1 MKTVLSILAGSA
13 ALMLLLMLAAPAPD
27 RTAPATQGLPWQI
40 DIQADGSSRVFG
52 LTPGRSTLEEARTRF
67 LLEPQV
73 AVVAARDEAG
83 SLEAYFE
90 TVSAGFVTGKMVLT
104 LDVPQ
109 ETIEAMRGRAA
120 KTEYMESTT
129 RKLTLSAEDRQRADR
144 TAIRSIAFIPSAHLD
159 EATIL
164 QRFGAPAERLR
175 GGEHVEHFLYPAKG
189 LDVVL
194 DAKGKELLQYVAP
207 RDFARL
213 REPLAAPPVVRPAP

>member
-1 MKTVLSILAGSA
+1 MKTVLTILAGSA
-13 ALMLLLMLAAPAPD
+13 GLMLLLMLLSPAPERSASSAAD
-27 RTAPATQGLPWQI
+27 LPWQI
-40 DIQADGSSRVFG
+40 EIEPDGATRVFG
-52 LTPGRSTLEEARTRF
+52 LTLGRSTLADARARF
-67 LLEPQV
+67 ALEPQV

-90 TVSAGFVTGKMVLT
+90 SVRAGFVTGKVVLT
-104 LDVPQ
+104 LELSKDSVEQ
-109 ETIEAMRGRAA
+109 MRARAV

-129 RKLTLSAEDRQRADR
+129 RKATLAAEDRQLAER
-144 TAIRSIAFIPSAHLD
+144 TPIRSIAFIPSTQLD

-164 QRFGAPAERLR
+164 QRFGTPAERLR

-213 REPLAAPPVVRPAP
+213 REPLAVRSAP